1 MKRKPR
7 SFYWA
12 RYIWLFLPTL
22 VLITASGLVEFTKPT
37 DVTMDLHEWD
47 KFPGATVTDS
57 GVEILGIKR
66 RIVNQ
71 DGSDGQPNPPV
82 NVEGSHLAVAGNFQV
97 SVSMAGAASAGAVVR
112 LYGDVPGIYDEW
124 RREPTSIQ
132 VTTTLSG
139 LDLALWDGKS
149 NAPSRT
155 QHISANIPDPTT
167 LRISKSGPQLLVALD
182 GHQVGAMPDPGVFR
196 SGQLWFG
203 LDAAGSG
210 SWTAASIRAYSA
222 GWGSVREV
230 PAPSLAASHSDPK
243 ALRNLAAG
251 TPRIGTA
258 VSLYSLQS
266 DPRYRALA
274 IRQFNSWT
282 PENEMKAQFI
292 HPQPNTYVF
301 SEPDLLVDT
310 ALANGI
316 TVHGHALVFSE
327 ANPAW
332 MQSAPISLRPTIMA
346 DHVRQIVSHYRG
358 KVAEWDVVNE
368 PLSDNSGDAGVPDL
382 RDNIWHQ
389 AMGESYID
397 QAFASARS
405 ADQNAQLYLNEYG
418 LEQDGDRWDTFLALL
433 KRLQARGVPIDGVG
447 FQAHIHET
455 GDEVDSGTLKK
466 HFQVLRD
473 LGLKVRISELDVH
486 GDDPAGQ
493 AQQYSSVL
501 EACLA
506 SSNCTTWSTWG
517 FTDLHG
523 STTTSTYPP
532 EYGDD
537 LLWTSTYRSK
547 PALKS
552 VQASLASTKK

>member
-7 SFYWA
+7 RVKLA
-12 RYIWLFLPTL
+12 RYLWLFLPVLTL
-22 VLITASGLVEFTKPT
+22 LTAFGLVEYSKPT
-37 DVTMDLHEWD
+37 AVTMDLHDWA
-47 KFPGATVTDS
+47 KFPGATVSDQ
-57 GVEILGIKR
+57 GVRIHGINR

-71 DGSDGQPNPPV
+71 DGSGGQPNPPV
-82 NVEGSHLAVAGNFQV
+82 NVAGSHLAVSGNFQV
-97 SVSMAGAASAGAVVR
+97 SVNMVGASRARAVVR
-112 LYGDVPGIYDEW
+112 LYGQVPGIYDEW
-124 RREPTSIQ
+124 RREPSSIQ
-132 VTTTLSG
+132 VTATPSG

-149 NAPSRT
+149 NLPSQT
-155 QHISANIPDPTT
+155 LHISANIPDSTT
-167 LRISKSGPQLLVALD
+167 LRISKSGSQLLVALD
-182 GHQVGAMPDPGVFR
+182 GHQVGAMPDPGVFK

-210 SWTAASIRAYSA
+210 SWTATAIRADSP

-230 PAPSLAASHSDPK
+230 AAPILTASHSEPK

-258 VSLYSLQS
+258 ASLYSLQS

-274 IRQFNSWT
+274 IGQFNSWT

-292 HPQPNTYVF
+292 HPGPDTYDF
-301 SEPDLLVDT
+301 SDPDLLVDT

-316 TVHGHALVFSE
+316 IVHGHALVFSE
-327 ANPAW
+327 ANPGW
-332 MQSAPISLRPTIMA
+332 MQSVPLHQRPAIMA
-346 DHVRQIVSHYRG
+346 DHVQQIVAHYRG

-368 PLSDNSGDAGVPDL
+368 PLSDNSGESGAPVL
-382 RDNIWHQ
+382 RDNIWYQ
-389 AMGESYID
+389 AMGDRYID
-397 QAFASARS
+397 QAFAAARS
-405 ADQNAQLYLNEYG
+405 ADPNAQLYLNEYG
-418 LEQDGDRWDTFLALL
+418 LEQGGARWDTFLTLL

-455 GDEVDSGTLKK
+455 GDEVDSETLQK

-486 GDDPAGQ
+486 GDDLAGQ
-493 AQQYSSVL
+493 AQQYRNVL
-501 EACLA
+501 NACLA
-506 SSNCTTWSTWG
+506 SSNCTAWSTWG

-523 STTTSTYPP
+523 STTTYSYPP

-537 LLWTSTYRSK
+537 LLWTSTYRAK

-552 VQASLASTKK
+552 VQATLASTTK